1 MKQTDIQWAHSTI
14 NPVMGCDGCELW
26 PGTGKVANDLAAA
39 IKKLTGA
46 GSGAPTVD
54 SIRKIASKVVGGREN
69 SVIYAERNDIADTLA
84 ARFQL
89 DKPERNLLVDVIRSN
104 MKCYA
109 GLLGTMRAD
118 HKGYARQFEEPKI
131 FPGRMTEAAKWGP
144 PTAAERQAKPWL
156 LTAPRMIFVSDMG
169 DALSKNISFEYLKRE
184 IVDVASSTNGRQH
197 LWLWLTKRP
206 KRMAD
211 FGQWLQNRGDSWPDS
226 LVAMT
231 SVTSQKTA
239 FRVDQ
244 LRLVPSL
251 LKGLSCEP
259 LFGKLSLDLSGID
272 WLITGG
278 GSDTLAEPFN
288 VEWALDL
295 YAQCQRSATAFFL
308 KQLGKN
314 PVCNGQR
321 VPLAHPHGG
330 DWSQW
335 PNSAWRIRQIPQ
347 AFLSRPNPNQ
357 AQLWPNQANPIISAT
372 GSASPR
378 STP

>member
-169 DALSKNISFEYLKRE
+169 DALSKDIKFDYLKQE
-184 IVDVASSTNGRQH
+184 IIDVVATPNGQQH

-206 KRMAD
+206 GRMAE
-211 FGQWLQNRGDSWPDS
+211 FGQWLQEQGASWPDN

-231 SVTSQKTA
+231 TVTSQKTA
-239 FRVDQ
+239 NRVNQ
-244 LRLVPSL
+244 LRMVPSR

-259 LFGKLSLDLSGID
+259 LFGKLRLDLTSID

-278 GSDTLAEPFN
+278 GSDTLAEPFH

-295 YAQCQRSATAFFL
+295 RAQCQASGTAFFL

-314 PVCNGQR
+314 PVFNGR
-321 VPLAHPHGG
+321 SLNLSHRHGG
-330 DWSQW
+330 DWSEW
-335 PNSAWRIRQIPQ
+335 PVQAWRTRQIPQ
-347 AFLSRPNPNQ
+347 GFLGGGREP
-357 AQLWPNQANPIISAT
+357 
-372 GSASPR
+372 
-378 STP
+378 